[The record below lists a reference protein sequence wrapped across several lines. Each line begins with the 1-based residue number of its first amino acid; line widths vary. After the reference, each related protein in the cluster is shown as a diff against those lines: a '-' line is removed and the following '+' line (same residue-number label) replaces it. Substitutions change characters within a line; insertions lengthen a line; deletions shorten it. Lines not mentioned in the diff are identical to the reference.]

1 MKLTK
6 KLLAMALAG
15 VMLLTILTGCSGGKT
30 GDRLVE
36 EYMATFLSEN
46 LGFGDIPI
54 THDVPEIKTVAEK
67 FEASWLNGNGESG
80 QWAISSRPQ
89 DADPKYTALQ
99 EVFNKYAGGHYAV
112 SLYACK
118 VDSTQSEL
126 YQTMRV
132 MVTTLSYGLPIHKH
146 STTSSIY
153 AKPTAAKCATRLVTR
168 GDTSYRIAVI
178 IYDYTAN

>member
-36 EYMATFLSEN
+36 EYLAAYYH
-46 LGFGDIPI
+46 GFDVYKDKPI

-67 FEASWLNGNGESG
+67 FDPSWLNADGS
-80 QWAISSRPQ
+80 WAFSSRNP
-89 DADPKYTALQ
+89 DDSRYKALRDVFSKYSSGYT
-99 EVFNKYAGGHYAV
+99 VN
-112 SLYACK
+112 LYAFA

-126 YQTMRV
+126 NQAMRV
-132 MVTTLSYGLPIHKH
+132 MSPADHGL
-146 STTSSIY
+146 SIY
-153 AKPTAAKCATRLVTR
+153 PPSGLTNAIQCATRLVTR
-168 GDTSYRIAVI
+168 ENKSYRIVVI
-178 IYDYTAN
+178 IYDHHTLD

>member
-6 KLLAMALAG
+6 RLLAMALAG

-36 EYMATFLSEN
+36 EYMDTFLSQTFETY
-46 LGFGDIPI
+46 GFGDIPI

-99 EVFNKYAGGHYAV
+99 EVFNKYADGHYAV
-112 SLYACK
+112 SLYACE
-118 VDSTQSEL
+118 VDSKRSEL
-126 YQTMRV
+126 DQTMRV
-132 MVTTLSYGLPIHKH
+132 VSTMHSGLSVYPHFG
-146 STTSSIY
+146 T
-153 AKPTAAKCATRLVTR
+153 PTAAKCATRLVTSE
-168 GDTSYRIAVI
+168 GKSYRIVVL
-178 IYDYTAN
+178 IYDYPVD

>member
-54 THDVPEIKTVAEK
+54 THDVPEIKTVADM
-67 FEASWLNGNGESG
+67 FDPSWLENSWKNIPPTDKS
-80 QWAISSRPQ
+80 
-89 DADPKYTALQ
+89 TLQ
-99 EVFNKYAGGHYAV
+99 EVFSKYKNGYNV
-112 SLYACK
+112 NLYACE
-118 VDSTQSEL
+118 VDSKQSEL
-126 YQTMRV
+126 NQAMRV
-132 MVTTLSYGLPIHKH
+132 MATMGSGLTIYGPFAP
-146 STTSSIY
+146 S
-153 AKPTAAKCATRLVTR
+153 TAAKCATRLVTR
-168 GDTSYRIAVI
+168 EGKSYRIAVV
-178 IYDYTAN
+178 IY

>member
-6 KLLAMALAG
+6 RLLAMALAG

-36 EYMATFLSEN
+36 EYMDTFLSQTFETY
-46 LGFGDIPI
+46 GFGDIPI

-89 DADPKYTALQ
+89 DADPKYKALRD
-99 EVFNKYAGGHYAV
+99 VFNKYASGYTV
-112 SLYACK
+112 NLYAFE
-118 VDSTQSEL
+118 VDSKQREL
-126 YQTMRV
+126 NQTMRV
-132 MVTTLSYGLPIHKH
+132 MSPADHGL
-146 STTSSIY
+146 SIY
-153 AKPTAAKCATRLVTR
+153 PPSGLTNAIQCATRLVTR
-168 GDTSYRIAVI
+168 ENKSYRIVVI
-178 IYDYTAN
+178 IYDHHTLG